1 LRISGCIRAPDRPQ
15 YFQRNAVLTPL
26 VAKTHAI
33 FPRNRLRDPLRQAA
47 ATHLPTHCFSQASNV
62 SVVDRTSLAFCGS
75 DNARGRETCNA
86 TGAKIEGK
94 IEGMM
99 TYKGVEFTVSMTAI
113 PDIWKWEFQIG
124 EQTKSG
130 KTEAKLQLLAV
141 RRVQTQ
147 IDRELRKRARTAN

>member
-1 LRISGCIRAPDRPQ
+1 VGDAQ
-15 YFQRNAVLTPL
+15 
-26 VAKTHAI
+26 
-33 FPRNRLRDPLRQAA
+33 RDPR
-47 ATHLPTHCFSQASNV
+47 AT
-62 SVVDRTSLAFCGS
+62 
-75 DNARGRETCNA
+75 RE
-86 TGAKIEGK
+86 
-94 IEGMM
+94 MM

-147 IDRELRKRARTAN
+147 IDRELRKRARNAN